1 MLYVHVP
8 DQAERWLALFRAALP
23 DIAVAGEADAVDDG
37 QVEFVACWR
46 PPEGL
51 FARFPRLRAVFA
63 LGAGV
68 DRLLGR
74 PDLAPGVALIRL
86 TDAGMARQMAE
97 YVLHGLLRFQ
107 RRFDDYARQQ
117 QAGLWQPLP
126 QRDAS
131 ELRVTVLGLGAIGGQ
146 VARTLALLGYP
157 VAGWSRSPREI
168 DGVRCLHGSE
178 ALDGLLAETDAL
190 AMILPNTAET
200 RGLIDARRLGLLPA
214 GALVINAGR
223 GEQLDLEALLDGLD
237 GGRLGGAQLDVF
249 ETEPLPAGHRAW
261 RQPHLHIT
269 PHVAAMTLPAPS
281 AQQVAAALRA
291 FVAGR
296 PVAGMVDRVRAY

>member
-8 DQAERWLALFRAALP
+8 DQAERWLELFRAALP
-23 DIAVAGEADAVDDG
+23 EFAVAGQTDAVDDD

-51 FARFPRLRAVFA
+51 FARFPKLRAVFA

-74 PDLAPGVALIRL
+74 PDLAPDVTLIRL
-86 TDAGMARQMAE
+86 TDAGMARQMSE

-117 QAGLWQPLP
+117 QAGLWQPLL

-146 VARTLALLGYP
+146 VARTLAMLGYP
-157 VAGWSRSPREI
+157 VAGWSRGPRQI
-168 DGVRCLHGSE
+168 DGVRCVHGGE

-200 RGLIDARRLGLLPA
+200 RGLVDARRLELLPA

-223 GEQLDLEALLDGLD
+223 GEQLDLDAVLDGLD
-237 GGRLGGAQLDVF
+237 SGWLGGAQLDVF

-261 RQPHLHIT
+261 RQPNLHLT

-281 AQQVAAALRA
+281 VRQVAAGLRA
-291 FVAGR
+291 FVAGQA
-296 PVAGMVDRVRAY
+296 VAGRVDRDRAY